1 MLHRRRLIAFIC
13 LAAIL
18 LVALTPAVASSYSIV
33 LVPLDPLFGSVAIPQ
48 PLPVVRADSYE
59 SIVLEVTG
67 SRPPPSL

>member
-1 MLHRRRLIAFIC
+1 
-13 LAAIL
+13 
-18 LVALTPAVASSYSIV
+18 VALTPAVASSYSIV